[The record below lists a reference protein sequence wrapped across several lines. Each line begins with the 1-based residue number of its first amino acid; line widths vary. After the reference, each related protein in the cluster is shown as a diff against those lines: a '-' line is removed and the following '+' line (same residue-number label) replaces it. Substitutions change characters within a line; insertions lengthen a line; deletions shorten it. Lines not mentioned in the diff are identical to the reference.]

1 MTGNSTYMHIHTCM
15 VINPGHT
22 DPAYV
27 SYGVK
32 KVTCEV
38 RIMSISVKVK

>member
-15 VINPGHT
+15 IINP